1 MPEQEKLRILFRMLI
16 TITREEEEKRLEE
29 VLQSM
34 HIPIFFQA
42 RGQGTAPSEILDLF
56 GLGGTTRI
64 ITTAFVPKFLVQPL
78 LASLHQH
85 GSFAHK
91 GGGIAIT
98 VPVSGIQTHVLQ
110 MLNDEA
116 RSAVEAIQKGDEAE
130 MKEKSEFS
138 LIWVSVES
146 GCSDD
151 VIDAARS
158 AGARGG
164 TVVKGRRRNSERAS
178 QHFGIPIQEEQ
189 DFVMIVVPR
198 DKKGEIMSAIS
209 QACGLRTEAHGVVL
223 SLPVDDVMGIGG
235 RITLPRRGGFRAWV
249 QPLLPH
255 GKPGVFPSGPFDAL
269 FRPNFYIVRRKL
281 RQRALFPAER
291 SRTAHSSFCMYTGK
305 RPLVVVAST
314 TRGRFD
320 CLFFQGYRAL
330 SPSAGPRKQPCKG
343 RRGRFYCEKSVPIN
357 WPAV

>member
-1 MPEQEKLRILFRMLI
+1 MNMPQDVNFSAPRIFLF
-16 TITREEEEKRLEE
+16 ITRAEDEKKLDGILDWLN
-29 VLQSM
+29 V
-34 HIPIFFQA
+34 PICYQC

-151 VIDAARS
+151 VIDAARN

-164 TVVKGRRRNSERAS
+164 TVMKGRRRNSERAS

-209 QACGLRTEAHGVVL
+209 QACGLKTEAHGVVL
-223 SLPVDDVMGIGG
+223 SLPVDDVMGLEEG
-235 RITLPRRGGFRAWV
+235 
-249 QPLLPH
+249 
-255 GKPGVFPSGPFDAL
+255 
-269 FRPNFYIVRRKL
+269 
-281 RQRALFPAER
+281 
-291 SRTAHSSFCMYTGK
+291 
-305 RPLVVVAST
+305 
-314 TRGRFD
+314 
-320 CLFFQGYRAL
+320 
-330 SPSAGPRKQPCKG
+330 
-343 RRGRFYCEKSVPIN
+343 
-357 WPAV
+357 

>member
-29 VLQSM
+29 ILQTM

-56 GLGGTTRI
+56 GLGGTT
-64 ITTAFVPKFLVQPL
+64 PL

-85 GSFAHK
+85 CSFAHK

-223 SLPVDDVMGIGG
+223 SLPVDDVMGLEEG
-235 RITLPRRGGFRAWV
+235 
-249 QPLLPH
+249 
-255 GKPGVFPSGPFDAL
+255 
-269 FRPNFYIVRRKL
+269 
-281 RQRALFPAER
+281 
-291 SRTAHSSFCMYTGK
+291 
-305 RPLVVVAST
+305 
-314 TRGRFD
+314 
-320 CLFFQGYRAL
+320 
-330 SPSAGPRKQPCKG
+330 
-343 RRGRFYCEKSVPIN
+343 
-357 WPAV
+357 

>member
-223 SLPVDDVMGIGG
+223 SLPVDDVMGLEEGYPSHGG
-235 RITLPRRGGFRAWV
+235 AVFAPGCSLFSRTGSRASFLAGPLMCFLREDFKARGASRPFGLCLWQSAPARPIVPFV
-249 QPLLPH
+249 STQENGPLL
-255 GKPGVFPSGPFDAL
+255 
-269 FRPNFYIVRRKL
+269 
-281 RQRALFPAER
+281 
-291 SRTAHSSFCMYTGK
+291 
-305 RPLVVVAST
+305 
-314 TRGRFD
+314 
-320 CLFFQGYRAL
+320 
-330 SPSAGPRKQPCKG
+330 
-343 RRGRFYCEKSVPIN
+343 
-357 WPAV
+357 

>member
-29 VLQSM
+29 ILQTM

-85 GSFAHK
+85 CSFAHK

-209 QACGLRTEAHGVVL
+209 QACGLKTEAHGMVL
-223 SLPVDDVMGIGG
+223 SLPVDDVMGLEEG
-235 RITLPRRGGFRAWV
+235 
-249 QPLLPH
+249 
-255 GKPGVFPSGPFDAL
+255 
-269 FRPNFYIVRRKL
+269 
-281 RQRALFPAER
+281 
-291 SRTAHSSFCMYTGK
+291 
-305 RPLVVVAST
+305 
-314 TRGRFD
+314 
-320 CLFFQGYRAL
+320 
-330 SPSAGPRKQPCKG
+330 
-343 RRGRFYCEKSVPIN
+343 
-357 WPAV
+357 